1 MPSLALS
8 MIVCNAAATLA
19 DCLESVRGVVDEM
32 VIADTGSTDATE
44 SVALRYGARILSI
57 PWEQDFAAAR
67 NKALAQV
74 KSDWV
79 LVLDADEML
88 EVSAGD
94 SIRSLLRDGV
104 GGYHVSIRNYVRSL
118 NERVWDRAAQPNTS
132 GPPQARQYPAY
143 VEHENVRLFRCHPEI
158 YFVGRVHET
167 VGPKV
172 LACGFRLERANFVI
186 HHFGL
191 MADPEIRQRKSHLY
205 RELGRAKVREMP
217 EDAQAHFELG
227 LEEFN
232 SFKDYEAALA
242 CFKRARELNPHVSI
256 AWLFSGLALLRLGRS
271 AEALRCL
278 EQAQKIGPQTALIS
292 EAMGDAYYNLGDFE
306 SARRAYRRALQ
317 QVGSSAYLQSKMGL
331 VEFRLGR
338 VALGLAAMKDA
349 VTQEP
354 YAGELYDRL
363 MAVYAL
369 SGNLREAAET
379 AEAKLHAVE
388 PEPASYMR
396 AASIRAQLQDWSR
409 ALTLLREGVRQ
420 FPDAQKL
427 RQALA
432 EIEGMAG
439 QLQQARC
446 QAHKP

>member
-8 MIVCNAAATLA
+8 MIVRNAAATLA
-19 DCLESVRGVVDEM
+19 DCLESVRGVADEI

-44 SVALRYGARILSI
+44 SVALRYGAKITSI

-67 NKALAQV
+67 NKALSQV

-88 EVSAGD
+88 DASASD
-94 SIRSLLRDGV
+94 NIRSLLRDEV

-118 NERVWDRAAQPNTS
+118 TERVWDRAAQLNMS

-143 VEHENVRLFRCHPEI
+143 VEHENVRLFRHHPGI

-167 VGPKV
+167 VGPRV
-172 LACGFRLERANFVI
+172 LACGFKLERANFVI

-191 MADPEIRQRKSHLY
+191 MADPEIRQQKSRLY
-205 RELGRAKVREMP
+205 RELGQAKVREMP
-217 EDAQAHFELG
+217 DDAQAHFELG

-242 CFKRARELNPHVSI
+242 CFKRASELNPRVSI
-256 AWLFSGLALLRLGRS
+256 SWLFSGLALLRLGRS

-278 EQAQKIGPQTALIS
+278 EQAQKVGPQTALIS
-292 EAMGDAYYNLGDFE
+292 EAMGDSYYNLGDFE

-317 QVGSSAYLQSKMGL
+317 QAGSSAYLQSKIGL

-338 VALGLAAMKDA
+338 AASGLAAMKDA
-349 VTQEP
+349 VKQEP

-363 MAVYAL
+363 MAAYAM
-369 SGNLREAAET
+369 SGNLREAAGT
-379 AEAKLHAVE
+379 AEAKLRAVE
-388 PEPASYMR
+388 PEPGGYLR
-396 AASIRAQLQDWSR
+396 AASIHAQLQNWPR
-409 ALTLLREGVRQ
+409 ALTLLQEGVRR
-420 FPDAQKL
+420 FPDARKL
-427 RQALA
+427 QQALA
-432 EIEGMAG
+432 EIQGMAG
-439 QLQQARC
+439 QPQQAHC
-446 QAHKP
+446 QARKS